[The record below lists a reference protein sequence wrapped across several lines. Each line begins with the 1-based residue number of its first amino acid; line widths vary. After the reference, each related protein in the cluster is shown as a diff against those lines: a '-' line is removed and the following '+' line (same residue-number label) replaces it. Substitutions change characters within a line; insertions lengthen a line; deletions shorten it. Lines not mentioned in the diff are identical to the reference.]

1 MNMFANFVGRGQ
13 FSGLREFARETS
25 CRLKNLAEA
34 MAGSARLEQRPDVD
48 RQLAELRGQV
58 ERLSE
63 ARLGEFAQNPKRE
76 VTATVVALRERSVV
90 FVQLER
96 VAMHINVLY
105 NAVERLR
112 QIASSTNH
120 PSDSVTIPA

>member
-1 MNMFANFVGRGQ
+1 LEVANAATASQRLLSEPIRVEDEMEPILTIVNYMRRLILTLAALDEHVREFRGRGQ

-63 ARLGEFAQNPKRE
+63 ARLGEFAQNPKAR
-76 VTATVVALRERSVV
+76 ASC
-90 FVQLER
+90 
-96 VAMHINVLY
+96 
-105 NAVERLR
+105 NAY
-112 QIASSTNH
+112 
-120 PSDSVTIPA
+120 